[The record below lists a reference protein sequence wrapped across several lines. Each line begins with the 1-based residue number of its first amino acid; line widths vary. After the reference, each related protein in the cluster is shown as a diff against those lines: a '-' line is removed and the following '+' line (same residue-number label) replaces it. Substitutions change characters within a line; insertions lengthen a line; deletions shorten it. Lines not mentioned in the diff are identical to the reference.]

1 MIGESFGHYLI
12 SRELGRGGMGV
23 VYAARDTR
31 LDRDVAIK
39 VLPPERESAAAM
51 QRLVREARAASA
63 LNHPNICTV
72 YDVDERDGQPFI
84 VMELIPGDTLAARIG
99 RQPLPIGTLLDFA
112 IGIGEALEAAHARGI
127 VHRDLKPANI
137 MVTPTGLPKV
147 LDFGLA
153 QRLDAGV
160 ATAARLTDEGVVIG
174 TVAYMSPEQARG
186 ERLDARTDIF
196 SYGLVLFEM
205 VTGRPALEGTIAQM
219 AGTLLN
225 EDAPLVRGMVP
236 GTPVALEQLISRA
249 LVRAPAGRWPSIQ
262 PMLESLRDLRRRLE
276 SAGSAAFES
285 APRSIAVL
293 PFRNLS
299 SDADNEFF
307 GDGIAEDLIAA
318 LTRLPGLRVAG
329 RSSAFTFKGRNV
341 SATVVG
347 SALHVQLMLDGSVR
361 RAGQRVRVTAQLTS
375 TSDGFQL
382 WADRFDRELHDIFA
396 IQDDIVRAIVD
407 ALELKLHGEAVVRRY
422 TNNLAAYELY
432 LRGRHYMLQRVAK
445 SFELAM
451 QCFERALMLD
461 PRYAP
466 AHAGRARLLVL
477 MAYYGLGPSHDLMAR
492 ARHEATDTLAID
504 PELGE
509 AHGSLGCVQLLYDW
523 NWREAEVTL
532 RRALALDPADVQ
544 TRAWYALQLLCFVYG
559 RFDDAI
565 AEARAAIAHDPLNSY
580 PTAVLSLIQTSA
592 GDGANAL
599 QSANRAIAQD
609 PSSYLGYRAKIAA
622 ERSLGRLD
630 EAIDTAQKA
639 LALSGGHNWMRAE
652 LATTLAMRGDTVQA
666 VAMFEALRQAPIA
679 ERTMLTAGAA
689 VALGRVD
696 EAFALLHESV
706 DAKEPILVAVA
717 HWPVFAPLRADSRWR
732 PLLQRIGLV

>member
-1 MIGESFGHYLI
+1 MIGESIGHYLI
-12 SRELGRGGMGV
+12 RRELGRGGMGV
-23 VYAARDTR
+23 VYAARDTH

-39 VLPPERESAAAM
+39 LLPRERVSPLAVE
-51 QRLVREARAASA
+51 RLVREARAASA

-99 RQPLPIGTLLDFA
+99 RQPLPLAVLLDCA
-112 IGIGEALEAAHARGI
+112 IGIGEALEAAHAQGI
-127 VHRDLKPANI
+127 IHRDLKPANI

-153 QRLDAGV
+153 QRLDAQL
-160 ATAARLTDEGVVIG
+160 TAASRLTDEGVVIG

-196 SYGLVLFEM
+196 SYGLILSEM
-205 VTGRPALEGTIAQM
+205 VTGRPTLHGTVAQM
-219 AGTLLN
+219 AARLLN
-225 EDAPLVRGMVP
+225 EEAPLAQDLAP
-236 GTPVALEQLISRA
+236 GAPAAFEQIISRA
-249 LVRAPAGRWPSIQ
+249 LVRDPAGRWPSVR
-262 PMLESLRDLRRRLE
+262 PMLDGLRELRRRLE
-276 SAGSAAFES
+276 SSGTPALERVR
-285 APRSIAVL
+285 PSIAVL

-318 LTRLPGLRVAG
+318 LTRLPGLRVAA

-341 SATVVG
+341 AASVVG
-347 SALHVQLMLDGSVR
+347 SALHVQLVLDGSVR

-375 TSDGFQL
+375 TSDGFQV
-382 WADRFDRELHDIFA
+382 WAERFDRELHDIFA
-396 IQDDIVRAIVD
+396 IQDDIVRAIVE
-407 ALELKLHGEAVVRRY
+407 ALALTLHGDAAVRRY
-422 TNNLAAYELY
+422 TSNLAAYELY
-432 LRGRHYMLQRVAK
+432 LRGRHYMLQRVAA

-451 QCFERALMLD
+451 QCFDRALMLD
-461 PRYAP
+461 SRYAP

-477 MAYYGLGPSHDLMAR
+477 MAYYGGGPSHDLMAR
-492 ARHEATDTLAID
+492 ARHEAMDTLAID

-509 AHGSLGCVQLLYDW
+509 AYGSLGCVQLLYDW
-523 NWREAEVTL
+523 NWHEAEVTL

-544 TRAWYALQLLCFVYG
+544 TRAWYALQLLCYVHG

-565 AEARAAIAHDPLNSY
+565 AEARAAIAYDPLNSY

-592 GDGANAL
+592 GDGASAL
-599 QSANRAIAQD
+599 HSANQAIAQD
-609 PSSYLGYRAKIAA
+609 PSSYLGYRAKTAA
-622 ERSLGRLD
+622 ERALGRLD
-630 EAIDTAQKA
+630 EAIATAQKA

-652 LATTLAMRGDTVQA
+652 LATTLAMQGDTVTA
-666 VAMFEALRQAPIA
+666 AAMFETLRQAPAA

-689 VALGRVD
+689 VALGRFD
-696 EAFALLHESV
+696 DAFALLHESV

-717 HWPVFAPLRADSRWR
+717 RWPVFAPLRADSRWR
-732 PLLQRIGLV
+732 PLLQRIGLP

>member
-160 ATAARLTDEGVVIG
+160 AAAARLTDEGVVIG
-174 TVAYMSPEQARG
+174 TVANMSPEQARG

-477 MAYYGLGPSHDLMAR
+477 MAYYAGL
-492 ARHEATDTLAID
+492 ARHTI
-504 PELGE
+504 
-509 AHGSLGCVQLLYDW
+509 
-523 NWREAEVTL
+523 
-532 RRALALDPADVQ
+532 
-544 TRAWYALQLLCFVYG
+544 
-559 RFDDAI
+559 
-565 AEARAAIAHDPLNSY
+565 
-580 PTAVLSLIQTSA
+580 
-592 GDGANAL
+592 
-599 QSANRAIAQD
+599 
-609 PSSYLGYRAKIAA
+609 
-622 ERSLGRLD
+622 
-630 EAIDTAQKA
+630 
-639 LALSGGHNWMRAE
+639 
-652 LATTLAMRGDTVQA
+652 
-666 VAMFEALRQAPIA
+666 
-679 ERTMLTAGAA
+679 
-689 VALGRVD
+689 
-696 EAFALLHESV
+696 
-706 DAKEPILVAVA
+706 
-717 HWPVFAPLRADSRWR
+717 
-732 PLLQRIGLV
+732 